1 MPISVVKM
9 DREFITKTSADSN
22 SNILKNTV
30 SLINE
35 AGMKTLAEGIEDE
48 KTAEL
53 LMSMGCDYLQGYYY
67 SKPLSEQDF
76 MEKFH
81 SYNADELF

>member
-9 DREFITKTSADSN
+9 DREFITKTATESS

-30 SLINE
+30 SLISE
-35 AGMKTLAEGIEDE
+35 AGMKTLAEGVEDE
-48 KTAEL
+48 KTAEML
-53 LMSMGCDYLQGYYY
+53 IGMGCDYLQGYYY